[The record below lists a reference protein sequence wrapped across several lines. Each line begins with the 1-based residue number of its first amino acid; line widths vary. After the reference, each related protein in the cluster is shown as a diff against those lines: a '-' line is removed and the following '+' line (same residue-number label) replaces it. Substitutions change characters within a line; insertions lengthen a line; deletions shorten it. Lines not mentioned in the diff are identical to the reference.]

1 MSGMI
6 FVYAKSRFER
16 SEPAAKVY
24 FLPVAVLVDF
34 CSCFAIR
41 AHRIRSP
48 TAGKLN

>member
-6 FVYAKSRFER
+6 FVYVESRFRR

-24 FLPVAVLVDF
+24 FVQATLLMDF
-34 CSCFAIR
+34 FSHFAIR

-48 TAGKLN
+48 TLGKLN